1 VIECLRVFARTTAVT
16 AVDGHPEVLVTWP
29 DYDAAD
35 PDLGGALTGAGCTL
49 KLEPKRGARE
59 ASQMRE
65 IAQRSSGAIVS
76 TDPFDADVLDAC
88 PHLRVIARVGVGVDS
103 IDLVAASRLG
113 VVVTITP
120 GANESAVADH
130 AIALMLAAIRR
141 ISEHDDA
148 IRRGEWNRTGRH
160 TPWELAGATVGL
172 IGYGQIGRLVG
183 ERLSGFG
190 VHLLFSDPV
199 EQQAPAGATR
209 VPLDT
214 LLAKSDVVSVH
225 TPLLPST
232 RGLLGR
238 RELGL
243 MRPDA
248 VLINTAR
255 GGVVDE
261 QALIEALEAGRLRAA
276 ALDVFD
282 REPPQSSRLLTLR
295 NVVLS
300 PHVGGISD
308 RSIFEMTRRAT
319 ASVLD
324 VLGGRTPSDVA
335 NSDALLHER
344 FLSSRTAPAETLAEA
359 AEGA

>member
-1 VIECLRVFARTTAVT
+1 M
-16 AVDGHPEVLVTWP
+16 DGHPEVLVTWP
-29 DYDAAD
+29 DYDAED
-35 PDLGGALTGAGCTL
+35 PDLGRALTEAGCVL
-49 KLEPKRGARE
+49 KLEPKRGDRS

-65 IAQRSSGAIVS
+65 IAHGAAGAIVS
-76 TDPFDADVLDAC
+76 TDPFDAGVLEAC
-88 PHLRVIARVGVGVDS
+88 PDLRVIARVGVGVDS
-103 IDLVAASRLG
+103 IDLDAANRLG
-113 VVVTITP
+113 IVVTITP

-148 IRRGEWNRTGRH
+148 IRRGEWNRTGSH

-183 ERLSGFG
+183 ERLCGFG
-190 VHLLFSDPV
+190 VRLLFSDPV
-199 EQQAPAGATR
+199 ELDGAGRATR

-214 LLAKSDVVSVH
+214 LLKESDVVSIHV
-225 TPLLPST
+225 PLLAST

-255 GGVVDE
+255 GAVVDE
-261 QALIEALEAGRLRAA
+261 QALVEALEEGRLRAA

-282 REPPQSSRLLTLR
+282 REPPQSSPLLAMR

-308 RSIFEMTRRAT
+308 RSIHEMTRRAT

-324 VLGGRTPSDVA
+324 VLEGRTPSDVA
-335 NSDALLHER
+335 NPDALGHQR
-344 FLSSRTAPAETLAEA
+344 FLSGLAAPAESLAEA
-359 AEGA
+359 SEGA

>member
-1 VIECLRVFARTTAVT
+1 MDE
-16 AVDGHPEVLVTWP
+16 HPEVLVTWP
-29 DYDAAD
+29 DYDADD
-35 PDLGGALTGAGCTL
+35 PELGRALTDAGCVL
-49 KLEPKRGARE
+49 KLEPKRGDRSAAQVR
-59 ASQMRE
+59 A
-65 IAQRSSGAIVS
+65 IAHGSAGAIVS
-76 TDPFDADVLDAC
+76 IDPFDAEVLESC
-88 PHLRVIARVGVGVDS
+88 PSLRVIARVGVGVDS
-103 IDLVAASRLG
+103 IDLETASRLG

-148 IRRGEWNRTGRH
+148 IRRGEWNRTGSH

-190 VHLLFSDPV
+190 VRLLFSDPI
-199 EQQAPAGATR
+199 EQQRADGATR

-214 LLAKSDVVSVH
+214 LLEESDVVSIH

-232 RGLLGR
+232 RGLLGT

-243 MRPDA
+243 MRKDA
-248 VLINTAR
+248 VLVNTAR

-261 QALIEALEAGRLRAA
+261 QALIGALEAGRLRAA

-324 VLGGRTPSDVA
+324 VLEGRIPSDVA
-335 NSDALLHER
+335 NPDAMRQER
-344 FLSSRTAPAETLAEA
+344 FLSNCTAPVENLAEA
-359 AEGA
+359 TERA